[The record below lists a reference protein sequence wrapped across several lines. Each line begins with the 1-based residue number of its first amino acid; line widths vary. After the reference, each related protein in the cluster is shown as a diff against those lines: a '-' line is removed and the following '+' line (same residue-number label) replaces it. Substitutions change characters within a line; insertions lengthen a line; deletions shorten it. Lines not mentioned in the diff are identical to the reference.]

1 MKRLMTF
8 ALIGPPVGA
17 FALIFI
23 VIPLQAILDDAKIE
37 FGLVQVQTFLAL
49 IPLSYVVGIIPAIL
63 AALADGAVRNLRM
76 PLRILCVTAAG
87 VPVWVSAVVVA
98 AQGRWKKLG
107 MGLWT
112 HWGGR
117 SGNLLLVDR
126 QLAATCRDRN
136 SIITSAA
143 AGRKRPDM
151 MPGRPSL
158 MLEAQRSS

>member
-63 AALADGAVRNLRM
+63 AALADGAARNLRM

-87 VPVWVSAVVVA
+87 YLFGFLPWWWPLKGGGKSSEGVFGLIGAVA
-98 AQGRWKKLG
+98 
-107 MGLWT
+107 
-112 HWGGR
+112 
-117 SGNLLLVDR
+117 
-126 QLAATCRDRN
+126 AATCSWLTASWQQR
-136 SIITSAA
+136 AA
-143 AGRKRPDM
+143 TGTQSSPRQQPDESGRT
-151 MPGRPSL
+151 
-158 MLEAQRSS
+158 